1 MTTTRFRRYSINFD
15 DISHDRC
22 KVLAQELST
31 SISGLLRLLVKDA
44 FEDHKHIR
52 EKQESSQSCLQVKNG
67 D

>member
-1 MTTTRFRRYSINFD
+1 MTTARFKRYSINFD

-44 FEDHKHIR
+44 FEDHNHIC
-52 EKQESSQSCLQVKNG
+52 EKQESSQSYL
-67 D
+67 